1 MSGTT
6 TAETWEYDQL
16 TAQPETLYGADDLTH
31 LEGLDAVRKRPGMY
45 IGSTD
50 SRGVGHLVNEI
61 LDNSTD
67 EGVAGHATRVEVI
80 LHADGS
86 VQVDDDGR
94 GIPTDVH
101 AKSGISGV
109 ELVLTR
115 LHAGGKFGGSGYK
128 TSGGLHGVGAS
139 AVNALSR
146 RFDVTVRRGG
156 KVHAMSFRHGVPG
169 VFAGPGP
176 DAAFT
181 PGPGLQ
187 VLGAMKRGQ
196 RTGTSIRYW
205 HDARYFETGATLD
218 VEAVRLKVRNTA
230 FLVPGVSYLLRD
242 ETGEEPVEETF
253 HFPNGLTDMVEFL
266 APAGDRPVSGT
277 LLVAGEGTYRENAA
291 DANGVMQSNVQ
302 RRAEVEIAF
311 RWGTGYDR
319 TVECFT
325 NTIRNA
331 HGGTHRKGFERALA
345 RTLAEAARSARGL
358 LRPKE
363 DAPTLDDVLEGMTAV
378 VHVRIPE
385 PQFTSQTKDELSTAG
400 ITKVLQGLVEAH
412 VKAWLED
419 RRTKAEARTVLQK
432 IVDAARVR
440 LTQKQQKDAARRKT
454 ALEGASMPPKL
465 VDCRAT
471 GVDRSELFIVEGDSA
486 LGCFTGDT
494 MVALASG
501 RSRSFADLAADWA
514 QGISHFGYTTNK
526 AGRVVVAPLV
536 EPRLTKRDAPLVR
549 VTIDNGEMVR
559 CTPDHLFRLRD
570 GSYRRAD
577 ALAPGDSLMPLY
589 RSLSSK
595 AEGQKLQGYERVWMN
610 DKEEWVYTHY
620 LADAWNLRHGRDSAT
635 NGNVRHHIDIDKR
648 NNDPRNLR
656 RMTWADHSALHAAM
670 MGEHVHAGWREWFAN
685 GGREIRSAMLTAQWR
700 DPAFR
705 EACLAR
711 LFTLNES
718 PAFRAKLE
726 QAFQDWYTAL
736 SPDEQRAYAER
747 MRERQATYWSQP
759 EHREAAAERVRRFF
773 VDPARRAEWRERSL
787 RQWQDHD
794 LRAWR
799 SGKTV
804 EQFADPTERER
815 QRNAVSAWHRNNP
828 QFGEQHSRR
837 MRQRMT
843 DPDTGHLA
851 RVQAGRARYVAS
863 VPREDRVARQLEGRR
878 LAALRRLAPLLSLAD
893 EDLAAAYEAERVRTA
908 RTGLRFDRLLDLYD
922 GDYGRLREAA
932 SLVNHRVVSVEPLDE
947 TADVYDLTVDG
958 YHNFALEAGVFVHN
972 SARVARTAEYQALL
986 PIRGKILNV
995 QKANLQQVLDNA
1007 ECAAIVQ
1014 VLGAGSGRTFDL
1026 SSMRYGRVLIMA
1038 DADVDGAH
1046 IRTLLITLFAR
1057 YMRPLIEAGR
1067 LYAAMPPL
1075 HKITTKGRNPQTT
1088 YTYTQA
1094 EMEATVR
1101 KLEKAGKQI
1110 VTPIPRFKGLGEMD
1124 ADELWDTTMNPATRA
1139 VRRITLDDVDAAE
1152 RILELLMG
1160 EKVEPRRNWLI
1171 ESADR
1176 VDRDAI
1182 DA

>member
-1 MSGTT
+1 M
-6 TAETWEYDQL
+6 TAEPD
-16 TAQPETLYGADDLTH
+16 TLYGADDLTH

-67 EGVAGHATRVEVI
+67 EGVAGHATHVEVI

-139 AVNALSR
+139 AVNALSH
-146 RFDVTVRRGG
+146 RFDVTVRRAG
-156 KVHAMSFRHGVPG
+156 KVHSMSFRHGVPG
-169 VFAGPGP
+169 IFDGDGP
-176 DAAFT
+176 DAPFT
-181 PGPGLQ
+181 AGPGLQ
-187 VLGAMKRGQ
+187 VVGAMKRNQ
-196 RTGTSIRYW
+196 RTGTSIRWW
-205 HDARYFETGATLD
+205 HDARYFETGAALD
-218 VEAVRLKVRNTA
+218 VDAVRMKLRNTA
-230 FLVPGVSYLLRD
+230 FLVPGVTYLLRD
-242 ETGEEPVEETF
+242 LTGEAPAEERF
-253 HFPNGLTDMVEFL
+253 HYPNGLSDMVEFL
-266 APAGDRPVSGT
+266 APAGDRPVSGM
-277 LLVAGEGTYRENAA
+277 LLVTGEGTYRENAA

-302 RRAEVEIAF
+302 RRAEVEVAF
-311 RWGTGYDR
+311 RWGTGYER

-331 HGGTHRKGFERALA
+331 HGGTHRKGFERALV
-345 RTLAEAARSARGL
+345 RTIADAVRNTRGL
-358 LRPKE
+358 LKAKE
-363 DAPTLDDVLEGMTAV
+363 EPPTLDDVLEGMTAV

-385 PQFTSQTKDELSTAG
+385 PQFTSQTKDELSTTG
-400 ITKVLQGLVEAH
+400 ITKVLHTLVEAH
-412 VKAWLED
+412 LKAWLED
-419 RRTKAEARTVLQK
+419 KRTKAEARTVLQK
-432 IVDAARVR
+432 VVDAARVR

-471 GVDRSELFIVEGDSA
+471 GIDRSELFIVEGDSA
-486 LGCFTGDT
+486 LGTSR
-494 MVALASG
+494 MA
-501 RSRSFADLAADWA
+501 RSS
-514 QGISHFGYTTNK
+514 
-526 AGRVVVAPLV
+526 
-536 EPRLTKRDAPLVR
+536 
-549 VTIDNGEMVR
+549 
-559 CTPDHLFRLRD
+559 
-570 GSYRRAD
+570 
-577 ALAPGDSLMPLY
+577 
-589 RSLSSK
+589 
-595 AEGQKLQGYERVWMN
+595 
-610 DKEEWVYTHY
+610 
-620 LADAWNLRHGRDSAT
+620 
-635 NGNVRHHIDIDKR
+635 
-648 NNDPRNLR
+648 
-656 RMTWADHSALHAAM
+656 
-670 MGEHVHAGWREWFAN
+670 
-685 GGREIRSAMLTAQWR
+685 
-700 DPAFR
+700 
-705 EACLAR
+705 
-711 LFTLNES
+711 
-718 PAFRAKLE
+718 
-726 QAFQDWYTAL
+726 
-736 SPDEQRAYAER
+736 
-747 MRERQATYWSQP
+747 
-759 EHREAAAERVRRFF
+759 
-773 VDPARRAEWRERSL
+773 
-787 RQWQDHD
+787 
-794 LRAWR
+794 
-799 SGKTV
+799 
-804 EQFADPTERER
+804 
-815 QRNAVSAWHRNNP
+815 
-828 QFGEQHSRR
+828 
-837 MRQRMT
+837 
-843 DPDTGHLA
+843 
-851 RVQAGRARYVAS
+851 
-863 VPREDRVARQLEGRR
+863 
-878 LAALRRLAPLLSLAD
+878 
-893 EDLAAAYEAERVRTA
+893 
-908 RTGLRFDRLLDLYD
+908 
-922 GDYGRLREAA
+922 
-932 SLVNHRVVSVEPLDE
+932 
-947 TADVYDLTVDG
+947 
-958 YHNFALEAGVFVHN
+958 
-972 SARVARTAEYQALL
+972 EYQALL

-1026 SSMRYGRVLIMA
+1026 AALRYGRVLIMA

-1075 HKITTKGRNPQTT
+1075 HKITTKGRNPQTV

-1171 ESADR
+1171 DSADR
-1176 VDRDAI
+1176 VDWQAI

>member
-1 MSGTT
+1 M
-6 TAETWEYDQL
+6 

-67 EGVAGHATRVEVI
+67 EGVAGHATKVDVI

-169 VFAGPGP
+169 VFDGDGP
-176 DAAFT
+176 DAPFT

-187 VLGAMKRGQ
+187 IVGAMKRGQ
-196 RTGTSIRYW
+196 RTGTSIRWW
-205 HDARYFETGATLD
+205 HDPRYFETGAALD
-218 VEAVRLKVRNTA
+218 TETVRLKLRNTA
-230 FLVPGVSYLLRD
+230 FLVPGVAYRLRD
-242 ETGEEPVEETF
+242 ETGEEPVEESF
-253 HFPNGLTDMVEFL
+253 HFPDGLTDMVEFL

-277 LLVAGEGTYRENAA
+277 LLVTGEGTYRENAA

-302 RRAEVEIAF
+302 RRAEVEVAF
-311 RWGTGYDR
+311 RWGTGYER

-345 RTLAEAARSARGL
+345 RTLADAARNARGL
-358 LRPKE
+358 LKPKE

-412 VKAWLED
+412 LKSWLED

-454 ALEGASMPPKL
+454 ALEGAAMPAKL

-471 GVDRSELFIVEGDSA
+471 GVERSELFIVEGDSA
-486 LGCFTGDT
+486 LGTSR
-494 MVALASG
+494 MA
-501 RSRSFADLAADWA
+501 RSS
-514 QGISHFGYTTNK
+514 
-526 AGRVVVAPLV
+526 
-536 EPRLTKRDAPLVR
+536 
-549 VTIDNGEMVR
+549 
-559 CTPDHLFRLRD
+559 
-570 GSYRRAD
+570 
-577 ALAPGDSLMPLY
+577 
-589 RSLSSK
+589 
-595 AEGQKLQGYERVWMN
+595 
-610 DKEEWVYTHY
+610 
-620 LADAWNLRHGRDSAT
+620 
-635 NGNVRHHIDIDKR
+635 
-648 NNDPRNLR
+648 
-656 RMTWADHSALHAAM
+656 
-670 MGEHVHAGWREWFAN
+670 
-685 GGREIRSAMLTAQWR
+685 
-700 DPAFR
+700 
-705 EACLAR
+705 
-711 LFTLNES
+711 
-718 PAFRAKLE
+718 
-726 QAFQDWYTAL
+726 
-736 SPDEQRAYAER
+736 
-747 MRERQATYWSQP
+747 
-759 EHREAAAERVRRFF
+759 
-773 VDPARRAEWRERSL
+773 
-787 RQWQDHD
+787 
-794 LRAWR
+794 
-799 SGKTV
+799 
-804 EQFADPTERER
+804 
-815 QRNAVSAWHRNNP
+815 
-828 QFGEQHSRR
+828 
-837 MRQRMT
+837 
-843 DPDTGHLA
+843 
-851 RVQAGRARYVAS
+851 
-863 VPREDRVARQLEGRR
+863 
-878 LAALRRLAPLLSLAD
+878 
-893 EDLAAAYEAERVRTA
+893 
-908 RTGLRFDRLLDLYD
+908 
-922 GDYGRLREAA
+922 
-932 SLVNHRVVSVEPLDE
+932 
-947 TADVYDLTVDG
+947 
-958 YHNFALEAGVFVHN
+958 
-972 SARVARTAEYQALL
+972 EYQALL

-1026 SSMRYGRVLIMA
+1026 SALRYGRVLIMA

-1075 HKITTKGRNPQTT
+1075 HKITTKGRNPQTV

-1124 ADELWDTTMNPATRA
+1124 ADELWETTMNPATRA
-1139 VRRITLDDVDAAE
+1139 VRRITLDDVEAAE

-1171 ESADR
+1171 DSADR

>member
-1 MSGTT
+1 VAVERGSSTRERHH
-6 TAETWEYDQL
+6 TAETGEYDQL

-67 EGVAGHATRVEVI
+67 EGVAGHATTVEVI

-146 RFDVTVRRGG
+146 RFDVTVRRAG
-156 KVHAMSFRHGVPG
+156 KVHTMSFRHGVPG
-169 VFAGPGP
+169 IFDGPGP

-187 VLGAMKRGQ
+187 VAGAMKRGQ
-196 RTGTSIRYW
+196 RTGTSIRWW
-205 HDARYFETGATLD
+205 HDARYFETGAALD
-218 VEAVRLKVRNTA
+218 VEAVRLKLRNTA
-230 FLVPGVSYLLRD
+230 FLVPGVAYRLRD
-242 ETGEEPVEETF
+242 ETGEEVVEESF

-266 APAGDRPVSGT
+266 APAGDRAVSGT
-277 LLVAGEGTYRENAA
+277 LLVTGEGTYRENAA

-302 RRAEVEIAF
+302 RRAEVEVAF
-311 RWGTGYDR
+311 RWGTGYER

-345 RTLAEAARSARGL
+345 RTLADAARNTRGL
-358 LRPKE
+358 LKPKE

-400 ITKVLQGLVEAH
+400 ITKVIQGQVEQH
-412 VKAWLED
+412 LKSWLED

-454 ALEGASMPPKL
+454 ALEGASMPAKL

-471 GVDRSELFIVEGDSA
+471 GIDRSELFIVEGDSA
-486 LGCFTGDT
+486 LGTG
-494 MVALASG
+494 
-501 RSRSFADLAADWA
+501 R
-514 QGISHFGYTTNK
+514 
-526 AGRVVVAPLV
+526 
-536 EPRLTKRDAPLVR
+536 
-549 VTIDNGEMVR
+549 
-559 CTPDHLFRLRD
+559 
-570 GSYRRAD
+570 
-577 ALAPGDSLMPLY
+577 
-589 RSLSSK
+589 
-595 AEGQKLQGYERVWMN
+595 
-610 DKEEWVYTHY
+610 
-620 LADAWNLRHGRDSAT
+620 
-635 NGNVRHHIDIDKR
+635 
-648 NNDPRNLR
+648 
-656 RMTWADHSALHAAM
+656 
-670 MGEHVHAGWREWFAN
+670 
-685 GGREIRSAMLTAQWR
+685 
-700 DPAFR
+700 
-705 EACLAR
+705 LAR
-711 LFTLNES
+711 S
-718 PAFRAKLE
+718 
-726 QAFQDWYTAL
+726 
-736 SPDEQRAYAER
+736 S
-747 MRERQATYWSQP
+747 
-759 EHREAAAERVRRFF
+759 
-773 VDPARRAEWRERSL
+773 
-787 RQWQDHD
+787 
-794 LRAWR
+794 
-799 SGKTV
+799 
-804 EQFADPTERER
+804 
-815 QRNAVSAWHRNNP
+815 
-828 QFGEQHSRR
+828 
-837 MRQRMT
+837 
-843 DPDTGHLA
+843 
-851 RVQAGRARYVAS
+851 
-863 VPREDRVARQLEGRR
+863 
-878 LAALRRLAPLLSLAD
+878 
-893 EDLAAAYEAERVRTA
+893 
-908 RTGLRFDRLLDLYD
+908 
-922 GDYGRLREAA
+922 
-932 SLVNHRVVSVEPLDE
+932 
-947 TADVYDLTVDG
+947 
-958 YHNFALEAGVFVHN
+958 
-972 SARVARTAEYQALL
+972 EYQALL

-1026 SSMRYGRVLIMA
+1026 SALRYGRVLIMA

-1057 YMRPLIEAGR
+1057 YLRPLIEAGR

-1075 HKITTKGRNPQTT
+1075 HKITTKGRNPQTV

-1124 ADELWDTTMNPATRA
+1124 ADELWETTMNPATRA
-1139 VRRITLDDVDAAE
+1139 VRRITLDDVEAAE
-1152 RILELLMG
+1152 RVLELLMG

-1171 ESADR
+1171 DSADR

>member
-1 MSGTT
+1 MTVRT
-6 TAETWEYDQL
+6 RHHTAETGEYDQL
-16 TAQPETLYGADDLTH
+16 TAEPDTLYGADDLTH

-67 EGVAGHATRVEVI
+67 EGVAGHATTVEVI

-146 RFDVTVRRGG
+146 RFDVTVRRAG

-169 VFAGPGP
+169 IFDGDGP
-176 DAAFT
+176 DAPFT
-181 PGPGLQ
+181 AGPGLQ
-187 VLGAMKRGQ
+187 VVGAMKRGQ
-196 RTGTSIRYW
+196 RTGTSIRWW
-205 HDARYFETGATLD
+205 HDARYFETGAALD
-218 VEAVRLKVRNTA
+218 VDTVRMKLRNTA
-230 FLVPGVSYLLRD
+230 FLVPGVTYLLRD
-242 ETGEEPVEETF
+242 LTGEAPAEERF
-253 HFPNGLTDMVEFL
+253 HYPNGLSDMVEFL
-266 APAGDRPVSGT
+266 APAGDRPVSGM
-277 LLVAGEGTYRENAA
+277 LLVNGEGTYRENAA

-302 RRAEVEIAF
+302 RRAEVEVAF
-311 RWGTGYDR
+311 RWGTGYER

-331 HGGTHRKGFERALA
+331 HGGTHRKGFERALV
-345 RTLAEAARSARGL
+345 RTLADAVRNTRGL
-358 LRPKE
+358 LKAKE
-363 DAPTLDDVLEGMTAV
+363 EPPTLDDVLEGMTAV

-385 PQFTSQTKDELSTAG
+385 PQFTSQTKDELSTTG
-400 ITKVLQGLVEAH
+400 ITKVIQTQVDAH

-419 RRTKAEARTVLQK
+419 RRTKAEARVVLQK

-471 GVDRSELFIVEGDSA
+471 GIDRSELFIVEGDSA
-486 LGCFTGDT
+486 LGTSR
-494 MVALASG
+494 MA
-501 RSRSFADLAADWA
+501 RSS
-514 QGISHFGYTTNK
+514 
-526 AGRVVVAPLV
+526 
-536 EPRLTKRDAPLVR
+536 
-549 VTIDNGEMVR
+549 
-559 CTPDHLFRLRD
+559 
-570 GSYRRAD
+570 
-577 ALAPGDSLMPLY
+577 
-589 RSLSSK
+589 
-595 AEGQKLQGYERVWMN
+595 
-610 DKEEWVYTHY
+610 
-620 LADAWNLRHGRDSAT
+620 
-635 NGNVRHHIDIDKR
+635 
-648 NNDPRNLR
+648 
-656 RMTWADHSALHAAM
+656 
-670 MGEHVHAGWREWFAN
+670 
-685 GGREIRSAMLTAQWR
+685 
-700 DPAFR
+700 
-705 EACLAR
+705 
-711 LFTLNES
+711 
-718 PAFRAKLE
+718 
-726 QAFQDWYTAL
+726 
-736 SPDEQRAYAER
+736 
-747 MRERQATYWSQP
+747 
-759 EHREAAAERVRRFF
+759 
-773 VDPARRAEWRERSL
+773 
-787 RQWQDHD
+787 
-794 LRAWR
+794 
-799 SGKTV
+799 
-804 EQFADPTERER
+804 
-815 QRNAVSAWHRNNP
+815 
-828 QFGEQHSRR
+828 
-837 MRQRMT
+837 
-843 DPDTGHLA
+843 
-851 RVQAGRARYVAS
+851 
-863 VPREDRVARQLEGRR
+863 
-878 LAALRRLAPLLSLAD
+878 
-893 EDLAAAYEAERVRTA
+893 
-908 RTGLRFDRLLDLYD
+908 
-922 GDYGRLREAA
+922 
-932 SLVNHRVVSVEPLDE
+932 
-947 TADVYDLTVDG
+947 
-958 YHNFALEAGVFVHN
+958 
-972 SARVARTAEYQALL
+972 EYQALL

-1026 SSMRYGRVLIMA
+1026 AALRYGRVLIMA

-1075 HKITTKGRNPQTT
+1075 HKITTRGRNPQTV

-1171 ESADR
+1171 DSADR

>member
-1 MSGTT
+1 MGGSHGERHH

-67 EGVAGHATRVEVI
+67 EGVAGHATKVDVI

-169 VFAGPGP
+169 VFDGDGP
-176 DAAFT
+176 DAPFT

-187 VLGAMKRGQ
+187 IVGAMKRGQ
-196 RTGTSIRYW
+196 RTGTSIRWW
-205 HDARYFETGATLD
+205 HDPRYFETGAALD
-218 VEAVRLKVRNTA
+218 TEAVRLKLRNTA
-230 FLVPGVSYLLRD
+230 FLVPGVAYRLRD
-242 ETGEEPVEETF
+242 ETGEEPVEESF
-253 HFPNGLTDMVEFL
+253 HFPDGLTDMVEFL

-277 LLVAGEGTYRENAA
+277 LLVTGEGTYRENAA

-302 RRAEVEIAF
+302 RRAEVEVAF
-311 RWGTGYDR
+311 RWGTGYER

-345 RTLAEAARSARGL
+345 RTLADAARNARGL
-358 LRPKE
+358 LKPKE

-412 VKAWLED
+412 LKSWLED

-454 ALEGASMPPKL
+454 ALEGAAMPAKL

-471 GVDRSELFIVEGDSA
+471 GVERSELFIVEGDSA
-486 LGCFTGDT
+486 LGTSR
-494 MVALASG
+494 MA
-501 RSRSFADLAADWA
+501 RSS
-514 QGISHFGYTTNK
+514 
-526 AGRVVVAPLV
+526 
-536 EPRLTKRDAPLVR
+536 
-549 VTIDNGEMVR
+549 
-559 CTPDHLFRLRD
+559 
-570 GSYRRAD
+570 
-577 ALAPGDSLMPLY
+577 
-589 RSLSSK
+589 
-595 AEGQKLQGYERVWMN
+595 
-610 DKEEWVYTHY
+610 
-620 LADAWNLRHGRDSAT
+620 
-635 NGNVRHHIDIDKR
+635 
-648 NNDPRNLR
+648 
-656 RMTWADHSALHAAM
+656 
-670 MGEHVHAGWREWFAN
+670 
-685 GGREIRSAMLTAQWR
+685 
-700 DPAFR
+700 
-705 EACLAR
+705 
-711 LFTLNES
+711 
-718 PAFRAKLE
+718 
-726 QAFQDWYTAL
+726 
-736 SPDEQRAYAER
+736 
-747 MRERQATYWSQP
+747 
-759 EHREAAAERVRRFF
+759 
-773 VDPARRAEWRERSL
+773 
-787 RQWQDHD
+787 
-794 LRAWR
+794 
-799 SGKTV
+799 
-804 EQFADPTERER
+804 
-815 QRNAVSAWHRNNP
+815 
-828 QFGEQHSRR
+828 
-837 MRQRMT
+837 
-843 DPDTGHLA
+843 
-851 RVQAGRARYVAS
+851 
-863 VPREDRVARQLEGRR
+863 
-878 LAALRRLAPLLSLAD
+878 
-893 EDLAAAYEAERVRTA
+893 
-908 RTGLRFDRLLDLYD
+908 
-922 GDYGRLREAA
+922 
-932 SLVNHRVVSVEPLDE
+932 
-947 TADVYDLTVDG
+947 
-958 YHNFALEAGVFVHN
+958 
-972 SARVARTAEYQALL
+972 EYQALL

-1026 SSMRYGRVLIMA
+1026 SALRYGRVLIMA

-1075 HKITTKGRNPQTT
+1075 HKITTKGRNPQTV

-1101 KLEKAGKQI
+1101 KLEKTGKQI

-1124 ADELWDTTMNPATRA
+1124 ADELWETTMNPATRA
-1139 VRRITLDDVDAAE
+1139 VRRITLDDVEAAE

-1171 ESADR
+1171 DSADR

>member
-1 MSGTT
+1 MRRATPADVAGDRQH
-6 TAETWEYDQL
+6 TAETGEYDQL
-16 TAQPETLYGADDLTH
+16 TAEPDTLYGADDLTH

-67 EGVAGHATRVEVI
+67 EGVAGHADHVEVI

-146 RFDVTVRRGG
+146 RFDVTVRRAG
-156 KVHAMSFRHGVPG
+156 KIHTMSFRHGVPG
-169 VFAGPGP
+169 IFDGAGP
-176 DAAFT
+176 DAPFT
-181 PGPGLQ
+181 AGPGLQ
-187 VLGAMKRGQ
+187 VTGAMKRGQ
-196 RTGTSIRYW
+196 RTGTSIRWW
-205 HDARYFETGATLD
+205 HDARYFETGAALD
-218 VEAVRLKVRNTA
+218 VDAVRTKLRNTA
-230 FLVPGVSYLLRD
+230 FLVPGVTYLLRD
-242 ETGEEPVEETF
+242 LTGEAPAEERF
-253 HFPNGLTDMVEFL
+253 HYPNGLSDMVEFL

-277 LLVAGEGTYRENAA
+277 LLVNGEGTYRENAA

-302 RRAEVEIAF
+302 RRAEVEVAF

-331 HGGTHRKGFERALA
+331 HGGTHRKGFERALVRA
-345 RTLAEAARSARGL
+345 LADAVRNTRGL
-358 LRPKE
+358 LKAKE
-363 DAPTLDDVLEGMTAV
+363 EPPTLDDVLEGMTAV

-385 PQFTSQTKDELSTAG
+385 PQFTSQTKDELSTPG
-400 ITKVLQGLVEAH
+400 ITKVLQGLVDAH

-471 GVDRSELFIVEGDSA
+471 GIDRSELFIVEGDSA
-486 LGCFTGDT
+486 LGTSR
-494 MVALASG
+494 MA
-501 RSRSFADLAADWA
+501 RSS
-514 QGISHFGYTTNK
+514 
-526 AGRVVVAPLV
+526 
-536 EPRLTKRDAPLVR
+536 
-549 VTIDNGEMVR
+549 
-559 CTPDHLFRLRD
+559 
-570 GSYRRAD
+570 
-577 ALAPGDSLMPLY
+577 
-589 RSLSSK
+589 
-595 AEGQKLQGYERVWMN
+595 
-610 DKEEWVYTHY
+610 
-620 LADAWNLRHGRDSAT
+620 
-635 NGNVRHHIDIDKR
+635 
-648 NNDPRNLR
+648 
-656 RMTWADHSALHAAM
+656 
-670 MGEHVHAGWREWFAN
+670 
-685 GGREIRSAMLTAQWR
+685 
-700 DPAFR
+700 
-705 EACLAR
+705 
-711 LFTLNES
+711 
-718 PAFRAKLE
+718 
-726 QAFQDWYTAL
+726 
-736 SPDEQRAYAER
+736 
-747 MRERQATYWSQP
+747 
-759 EHREAAAERVRRFF
+759 
-773 VDPARRAEWRERSL
+773 
-787 RQWQDHD
+787 
-794 LRAWR
+794 
-799 SGKTV
+799 
-804 EQFADPTERER
+804 
-815 QRNAVSAWHRNNP
+815 
-828 QFGEQHSRR
+828 
-837 MRQRMT
+837 
-843 DPDTGHLA
+843 
-851 RVQAGRARYVAS
+851 
-863 VPREDRVARQLEGRR
+863 
-878 LAALRRLAPLLSLAD
+878 
-893 EDLAAAYEAERVRTA
+893 
-908 RTGLRFDRLLDLYD
+908 
-922 GDYGRLREAA
+922 
-932 SLVNHRVVSVEPLDE
+932 
-947 TADVYDLTVDG
+947 
-958 YHNFALEAGVFVHN
+958 
-972 SARVARTAEYQALL
+972 EYQALL

-1026 SSMRYGRVLIMA
+1026 SALRYGRVLIMA

-1075 HKITTKGRNPQTT
+1075 HKITTRGRNPQTT

-1094 EMEATVR
+1094 EMETTVR

-1171 ESADR
+1171 DSADR

>member
-67 EGVAGHATRVEVI
+67 EGVAGHATRVAVI

-139 AVNALSR
+139 AVNALSQ
-146 RFDVTVRRGG
+146 RFDVTVRRSG

-169 VFAGPGP
+169 VFDGPGP
-176 DAAFT
+176 EDPFT

-187 VLGAMKRGQ
+187 IVGAMKRGEH
-196 RTGTSIRYW
+196 TGTSIRYW
-205 HDARYFETGATLD
+205 HDARYFETGAVLD
-218 VEAVRLKVRNTA
+218 ADAVRLKLRNTA

-242 ETGEEPVEETF
+242 ATGEEPVEETF
-253 HFPNGLTDMVEFL
+253 HFPDGLTDMVEFL
-266 APAGDRPVSGT
+266 APSGDRPVSGT
-277 LLVAGEGTYRENAA
+277 LLVTGEGTYRENAA

-302 RRAEVEIAF
+302 RRAEVEVAF
-311 RWGTGYDR
+311 RWGTGYER

-331 HGGTHRKGFERALA
+331 HGGTHRKGFERAMA
-345 RTLAEAARSARGL
+345 RTLAEAARNARGL

-400 ITKVLQGLVEAH
+400 ITKVLQGLIEAH
-412 VKAWLED
+412 LKAWLED

-471 GVDRSELFIVEGDSA
+471 GVERSELFIVEGDSA

-501 RSRSFADLAADWA
+501 RSRSFADLAIDWE
-514 QGISHFGYTTNK
+514 QGVSHVGYTTDT
-526 AGRVVVAPLV
+526 AGGVLVAPLV
-536 EPRLTKRDAPLVR
+536 QPRLTRRDAPLVR
-549 VTIDNGEMVR
+549 VTIDGGESVR
-559 CTPDHLFRLRD
+559 CTPDHLFRLGD

-577 ALAPGDSLMPLY
+577 ALLPGDSLM
-589 RSLSSK
+589 S
-595 AEGQKLQGYERVWMN
+595 
-610 DKEEWVYTHY
+610 
-620 LADAWNLRHGRDSAT
+620 
-635 NGNVRHHIDIDKR
+635 
-648 NNDPRNLR
+648 
-656 RMTWADHSALHAAM
+656 
-670 MGEHVHAGWREWFAN
+670 
-685 GGREIRSAMLTAQWR
+685 
-700 DPAFR
+700 
-705 EACLAR
+705 
-711 LFTLNES
+711 
-718 PAFRAKLE
+718 
-726 QAFQDWYTAL
+726 
-736 SPDEQRAYAER
+736 
-747 MRERQATYWSQP
+747 
-759 EHREAAAERVRRFF
+759 RVREE
-773 VDPARRAEWRERSL
+773 A
-787 RQWQDHD
+787 
-794 LRAWR
+794 
-799 SGKTV
+799 
-804 EQFADPTERER
+804 FA
-815 QRNAVSAWHRNNP
+815 
-828 QFGEQHSRR
+828 
-837 MRQRMT
+837 
-843 DPDTGHLA
+843 
-851 RVQAGRARYVAS
+851 
-863 VPREDRVARQLEGRR
+863 
-878 LAALRRLAPLLSLAD
+878 
-893 EDLAAAYEAERVRTA
+893 
-908 RTGLRFDRLLDLYD
+908 
-922 GDYGRLREAA
+922 
-932 SLVNHRVVSVEPLDE
+932 VNHRVVSVEPLDE
-947 TADVYDLTVDG
+947 TADVYDLTVEG
-958 YHNFALEAGVFVHN
+958 HHNFALEAGVFVHN

-995 QKANLQQVLDNA
+995 QKANLQQVLDNV

-1026 SSMRYGRVLIMA
+1026 SALRYGRVLIMA

-1075 HKITTKGRNPQTT
+1075 HKITTKGRSPKTT

-1101 KLEKAGKQI
+1101 KLEKSGKQI

-1171 ESADR
+1171 DSAGR
-1176 VDRDAI
+1176 VDRGAI

>member
-1 MSGTT
+1 MTGRWYRAGRSLTGRRTHPVPQLCRIAGLGSLRRAARGDRAGERHH

-67 EGVAGHATRVEVI
+67 EGVGGHAAKIDVI

-169 VFAGPGP
+169 IFDGDGP
-176 DAAFT
+176 DAPFT
-181 PGPGLQ
+181 PGPGLEI
-187 VLGAMKRGQ
+187 VGAMKRGQ
-196 RTGTSIRYW
+196 RTGTSIRWW
-205 HDARYFETGATLD
+205 HDPRYFETGAALD
-218 VEAVRLKVRNTA
+218 VEAVRLKLRNTA
-230 FLVPGVSYLLRD
+230 FLVPGVAYRLRD
-242 ETGEEPVEETF
+242 ETGEEAVEESF
-253 HFPNGLTDMVEFL
+253 HFPNGLTDMVEYL

-277 LLVAGEGTYRENAA
+277 LLVTGEGTYRENAA

-302 RRAEVEIAF
+302 RRAEVEVAF
-311 RWGTGYDR
+311 RWGTGYER

-345 RTLAEAARSARGL
+345 RTLAEAARNARGL
-358 LRPKE
+358 LKPKE

-400 ITKVLQGLVEAH
+400 ITKVLQGLVEQH
-412 VKAWLED
+412 LKAWLED

-454 ALEGASMPPKL
+454 ALEGASMPAKL

-486 LGCFTGDT
+486 LGTSR
-494 MVALASG
+494 MA
-501 RSRSFADLAADWA
+501 RSS
-514 QGISHFGYTTNK
+514 
-526 AGRVVVAPLV
+526 
-536 EPRLTKRDAPLVR
+536 
-549 VTIDNGEMVR
+549 
-559 CTPDHLFRLRD
+559 
-570 GSYRRAD
+570 
-577 ALAPGDSLMPLY
+577 
-589 RSLSSK
+589 
-595 AEGQKLQGYERVWMN
+595 
-610 DKEEWVYTHY
+610 
-620 LADAWNLRHGRDSAT
+620 
-635 NGNVRHHIDIDKR
+635 
-648 NNDPRNLR
+648 
-656 RMTWADHSALHAAM
+656 
-670 MGEHVHAGWREWFAN
+670 
-685 GGREIRSAMLTAQWR
+685 
-700 DPAFR
+700 
-705 EACLAR
+705 
-711 LFTLNES
+711 
-718 PAFRAKLE
+718 
-726 QAFQDWYTAL
+726 
-736 SPDEQRAYAER
+736 
-747 MRERQATYWSQP
+747 
-759 EHREAAAERVRRFF
+759 
-773 VDPARRAEWRERSL
+773 
-787 RQWQDHD
+787 
-794 LRAWR
+794 
-799 SGKTV
+799 
-804 EQFADPTERER
+804 
-815 QRNAVSAWHRNNP
+815 
-828 QFGEQHSRR
+828 
-837 MRQRMT
+837 
-843 DPDTGHLA
+843 
-851 RVQAGRARYVAS
+851 
-863 VPREDRVARQLEGRR
+863 
-878 LAALRRLAPLLSLAD
+878 
-893 EDLAAAYEAERVRTA
+893 
-908 RTGLRFDRLLDLYD
+908 
-922 GDYGRLREAA
+922 
-932 SLVNHRVVSVEPLDE
+932 
-947 TADVYDLTVDG
+947 
-958 YHNFALEAGVFVHN
+958 
-972 SARVARTAEYQALL
+972 EYQALL

-1026 SSMRYGRVLIMA
+1026 SALRYGRVLIMA

-1075 HKITTKGRNPQTT
+1075 HKITTRGRNPQTV

-1124 ADELWDTTMNPATRA
+1124 ADELWETTMNPATRA
-1139 VRRITLDDVDAAE
+1139 VRRITLDDVEAAE

-1171 ESADR
+1171 DSADR

>member
-1 MSGTT
+1 MGESHGERHH

-16 TAQPETLYGADDLTH
+16 TAQPDTLYGADDLTH

-67 EGVAGHATRVEVI
+67 EGVAGHATRVDVI

-169 VFAGPGP
+169 VFDGDGP
-176 DAAFT
+176 DAPFT

-187 VLGAMKRGQ
+187 IVGAMKRGQ
-196 RTGTSIRYW
+196 RTGTSIRWW
-205 HDARYFETGATLD
+205 HDPRYFETGAALD
-218 VEAVRLKVRNTA
+218 TETVRLKLRNTA
-230 FLVPGVSYLLRD
+230 FLVPGVAYRLRD
-242 ETGEEPVEETF
+242 EIGEEPVEESF
-253 HFPNGLTDMVEFL
+253 HFPDGLTDMVEFL
-266 APAGDRPVSGT
+266 APAGDRAVSGT
-277 LLVAGEGTYRENAA
+277 LLVTGEGTYRENAA

-302 RRAEVEIAF
+302 RRAEVEVAL
-311 RWGTGYDR
+311 RWGTGYER

-345 RTLAEAARSARGL
+345 RTLAEAARNTRGL
-358 LRPKE
+358 LKPKE

-412 VKAWLED
+412 LKSWLDD

-454 ALEGASMPPKL
+454 ALEGAAMPAKL

-471 GVDRSELFIVEGDSA
+471 GVERSELFIVEGDSA
-486 LGCFTGDT
+486 LGTSR
-494 MVALASG
+494 MA
-501 RSRSFADLAADWA
+501 RSS
-514 QGISHFGYTTNK
+514 
-526 AGRVVVAPLV
+526 
-536 EPRLTKRDAPLVR
+536 
-549 VTIDNGEMVR
+549 
-559 CTPDHLFRLRD
+559 
-570 GSYRRAD
+570 
-577 ALAPGDSLMPLY
+577 
-589 RSLSSK
+589 
-595 AEGQKLQGYERVWMN
+595 
-610 DKEEWVYTHY
+610 
-620 LADAWNLRHGRDSAT
+620 
-635 NGNVRHHIDIDKR
+635 
-648 NNDPRNLR
+648 
-656 RMTWADHSALHAAM
+656 
-670 MGEHVHAGWREWFAN
+670 
-685 GGREIRSAMLTAQWR
+685 
-700 DPAFR
+700 
-705 EACLAR
+705 
-711 LFTLNES
+711 
-718 PAFRAKLE
+718 
-726 QAFQDWYTAL
+726 
-736 SPDEQRAYAER
+736 
-747 MRERQATYWSQP
+747 
-759 EHREAAAERVRRFF
+759 
-773 VDPARRAEWRERSL
+773 
-787 RQWQDHD
+787 
-794 LRAWR
+794 
-799 SGKTV
+799 
-804 EQFADPTERER
+804 
-815 QRNAVSAWHRNNP
+815 
-828 QFGEQHSRR
+828 
-837 MRQRMT
+837 
-843 DPDTGHLA
+843 
-851 RVQAGRARYVAS
+851 
-863 VPREDRVARQLEGRR
+863 
-878 LAALRRLAPLLSLAD
+878 
-893 EDLAAAYEAERVRTA
+893 
-908 RTGLRFDRLLDLYD
+908 
-922 GDYGRLREAA
+922 
-932 SLVNHRVVSVEPLDE
+932 
-947 TADVYDLTVDG
+947 
-958 YHNFALEAGVFVHN
+958 
-972 SARVARTAEYQALL
+972 EYQALL

-1026 SSMRYGRVLIMA
+1026 SALRYGRVLIMA

-1075 HKITTKGRNPQTT
+1075 HKITTKGRNPQTV

-1124 ADELWDTTMNPATRA
+1124 ADELWETTMNPATRA
-1139 VRRITLDDVDAAE
+1139 VRRITLDDVEAAE

-1171 ESADR
+1171 DSADR

>member
-1 MSGTT
+1 MAIELGNRHGDRHH

-67 EGVAGHATRVEVI
+67 EGVGGHATKIDVI

-86 VQVDDDGR
+86 VRVDDDGR

-156 KVHAMSFRHGVPG
+156 KVHSMSFRHGVPG
-169 VFAGPGP
+169 IFDGDGP
-176 DAAFT
+176 DAPFT

-187 VLGAMKRGQ
+187 IVGAMKRGQ
-196 RTGTSIRYW
+196 RTGTSIRWW
-205 HDARYFETGATLD
+205 HDPRYFETGAALD
-218 VEAVRLKVRNTA
+218 TEAVRLKLRNTA
-230 FLVPGVSYLLRD
+230 FLVPGVAYRLRD
-242 ETGEEPVEETF
+242 ETGEKPVEENF
-253 HFPNGLTDMVEFL
+253 HFPNGLTDMVEYL

-277 LLVAGEGTYRENAA
+277 LLVTGEGTYRENAA

-302 RRAEVEIAF
+302 RRAEVEVAF
-311 RWGTGYDR
+311 RWGTGYER

-345 RTLAEAARSARGL
+345 RTLAEAARNTRGL
-358 LRPKE
+358 LKPKE

-412 VKAWLED
+412 LKAWLED

-454 ALEGASMPPKL
+454 ALEGASMPAKL

-486 LGCFTGDT
+486 LGTSR
-494 MVALASG
+494 MA
-501 RSRSFADLAADWA
+501 RSS
-514 QGISHFGYTTNK
+514 
-526 AGRVVVAPLV
+526 
-536 EPRLTKRDAPLVR
+536 
-549 VTIDNGEMVR
+549 
-559 CTPDHLFRLRD
+559 
-570 GSYRRAD
+570 
-577 ALAPGDSLMPLY
+577 
-589 RSLSSK
+589 
-595 AEGQKLQGYERVWMN
+595 
-610 DKEEWVYTHY
+610 
-620 LADAWNLRHGRDSAT
+620 
-635 NGNVRHHIDIDKR
+635 
-648 NNDPRNLR
+648 
-656 RMTWADHSALHAAM
+656 
-670 MGEHVHAGWREWFAN
+670 
-685 GGREIRSAMLTAQWR
+685 
-700 DPAFR
+700 
-705 EACLAR
+705 
-711 LFTLNES
+711 
-718 PAFRAKLE
+718 
-726 QAFQDWYTAL
+726 
-736 SPDEQRAYAER
+736 
-747 MRERQATYWSQP
+747 
-759 EHREAAAERVRRFF
+759 
-773 VDPARRAEWRERSL
+773 
-787 RQWQDHD
+787 
-794 LRAWR
+794 
-799 SGKTV
+799 
-804 EQFADPTERER
+804 
-815 QRNAVSAWHRNNP
+815 
-828 QFGEQHSRR
+828 
-837 MRQRMT
+837 
-843 DPDTGHLA
+843 
-851 RVQAGRARYVAS
+851 
-863 VPREDRVARQLEGRR
+863 
-878 LAALRRLAPLLSLAD
+878 
-893 EDLAAAYEAERVRTA
+893 
-908 RTGLRFDRLLDLYD
+908 
-922 GDYGRLREAA
+922 
-932 SLVNHRVVSVEPLDE
+932 
-947 TADVYDLTVDG
+947 
-958 YHNFALEAGVFVHN
+958 
-972 SARVARTAEYQALL
+972 EYQALL

-1026 SSMRYGRVLIMA
+1026 SALRYGRVLIMA

-1075 HKITTKGRNPQTT
+1075 HKITTKGRNPQTV

-1124 ADELWDTTMNPATRA
+1124 ADELWETTMNPATRA
-1139 VRRITLDDVDAAE
+1139 VRRITLDDVEAAE

-1171 ESADR
+1171 ESADL